1 MTKSQ
6 SLVEAALWLTR
17 LQEAGADAS
26 AAFETWLSS
35 SPEHAAAWRQVHEP
49 WALIGEHSAAPE
61 LVELRRAALSDA
73 RNQRQAR
80 SPSTSWFASTSWLGW
95 RSRAAVAAVV
105 LCITVGGLLLWRSNQ
120 ADAYRT
126 LVGERRTVTLVDGS
140 TITLD
145 SQSEV
150 RVRYTRS
157 ARDLTLT
164 RGQARFEVAH
174 DVERPFSV
182 VAGGQKV
189 VATGTVF
196 NVDLLGSKVLV
207 TLIEGHVVVLP
218 QGQGLLGSDSNG
230 GAAAQPSMDNADRS
244 APRLAAQRSPT
255 MGSRGVELLAGE
267 QLVASS
273 VGAPMVERVNVDRA
287 TAWQNGDLIFDNE
300 ALSSV
305 ITRVNRYTKARI
317 ELTDASTAELK
328 ISGVFHTGDVEGF
341 VRTISSYLP
350 VRVIDADDR
359 TIRIA
364 HR

>member
-1 MTKSQ
+1 MAESQ

-17 LQEAGADAS
+17 LQEVGTDTT
-26 AAFETWLSS
+26 AAFESWLNS
-35 SPEHAAAWRQVHEP
+35 SPEHAAAWRQVNEP
-49 WALIGEHSAAPE
+49 WALMGEHSAAPE

-80 SPSTSWFASTSWLGW
+80 SPSTAWLGW
-95 RSRAAVAAVV
+95 RSRSAVAAVV
-105 LCITVGGLLLWRSNQ
+105 LCLTAGGLALWRSNQ

-157 ARDLTLT
+157 ARDLILT
-164 RGQARFEVAH
+164 QGQARFEVAH

-218 QGQGLLGSDSNG
+218 QGQDLQASDSNRA
-230 GAAAQPSMDNADRS
+230 AAAQPSTGNPDRA
-244 APRLAAQRSPT
+244 APRPAAQRSPG
-255 MGSRGVELLAGE
+255 MAGRGVELLAGE
-267 QLVASS
+267 QLIASA
-273 VGAPMVERVNVDRA
+273 VGAPTVVRVNVDRA
-287 TAWQNGDLIFDNE
+287 AAWQNGDLIFDNE

-305 ITRVNRYTKARI
+305 ITRINRYSKARI
-317 ELTDASTAELK
+317 ELTDASTADLK
-328 ISGVFHTGDVEGF
+328 ISGVFHAGDVDGF
-341 VRTISSYLP
+341 VSTISNYLP

-364 HR
+364 RR